1 MSDSTI
7 SLLGEATSS
16 QIALEPY
23 PHIVIQEA
31 LPADLY
37 RRLEHTYPV
46 SAILERGRAL
56 AVPGRYGYSAA
67 NVLQDEQI
75 DSAWISFFDYH
86 ASAAFFQEVV
96 SLFGPIIRQA
106 HPNLESHLGRKL
118 NELRTSIRP
127 RKPRGDVALD
137 VQFIYNSP
145 STVPARLAAPH
156 LDRPVALYAGL
167 FYLRLPG
174 DDSMGGDLELWRF
187 TSGRRL
193 FHPDRQ
199 TVRAEVAE
207 RVKTIPYQPNTL
219 VLFPHSV
226 DSVHAVSE
234 RSPSLYPRL
243 HVNLIAEFD
252 EPFYDPEHPSV
263 DT

>member
-1 MSDSTI
+1 MTDPTF
-7 SLLGEATSS
+7 SLLREATPS
-16 QIALEPY
+16 QIALDPY
-23 PHIVIQEA
+23 PHIVIEEA

-37 RRLEHTYPV
+37 RRLEETFPA

-67 NVLQDEQI
+67 GVLQDECI
-75 DSAWISFFDYH
+75 DSAWRSFFAYH
-86 ASAAFFQEVV
+86 ASATFFQEVV
-96 SLFGPIIRQA
+96 SLFGRIIRQA
-106 HPNLESHLGRKL
+106 HPHLESRLGRKL
-118 NELRTSIRP
+118 NELRTCVRP
-127 RKPRGDVALD
+127 RKPAADVALD

-145 STVPARLAAPH
+145 STVPVRLAAPH

-167 FYLRLPG
+167 FYLRCPG
-174 DDSMGGDLELWRF
+174 DESTGGDLELWRF
-187 TSGRRL
+187 TSGQRL
-193 FHPDRQ
+193 FHPGCQ
-199 TVRAEVAE
+199 SVREEAVE
-207 RVKTIPYQPNTL
+207 RVKTVPYRPNTL
-219 VLFPHSV
+219 VLFPHSA

-252 EPFYDPEHPSV
+252 EPIYDPEHPRV